1 MRRPG
6 LVMGALLALSCGGS
20 LATSEGSSMDGGSG
34 DAAFAD
40 PCRPAGA
47 RICAPEQGCAALGAA
62 CPGAGCTNVDTLAGG
77 ATPDGVC
84 WSDLADLGDVA
95 CASCDDGQS
104 CIRRGSVLRCV
115 PNEVCHA
122 FWALGIRNVCT
133 YADKH
138 VYDDRLLPPEPT
150 SCPATTV
157 PGSGVLCGGA
167 CASCRPDQAQ
177 RCVGRSPDHPVGI
190 CEPLNPQSDVLDPA
204 TYPTCSI
211 VSGQYVR
218 SCEGSWVCGVFYS
231 DAPTD
236 TVIAK
241 QYGLC
246 MQLDACTNLANSLPG
261 GFGCYGAQ
269 ATLVA
274 GR

>member
-20 LATSEGSSMDGGSG
+20 LATSEGSSTDGGSG

-150 SCPATTV
+150 SCPATAV
-157 PGSGVLCGGA
+157 ILPRFHGHQNSHASAVGVFNHGTETKVVQCGVQGGGGA
-167 CASCRPDQAQ
+167 PLQGRRP
-177 RCVGRSPDHPVGI
+177 
-190 CEPLNPQSDVLDPA
+190 LDPA
-204 TYPTCSI
+204 
-211 VSGQYVR
+211 GLQ
-218 SCEGSWVCGVFYS
+218 GSRP
-231 DAPTD
+231 DRD
-236 TVIAK
+236 
-241 QYGLC
+241 
-246 MQLDACTNLANSLPG
+246 
-261 GFGCYGAQ
+261 GA
-269 ATLVA
+269 A
-274 GR
+274 